1 MEVQV
6 FGAKKSA
13 ETRAAL
19 RFFAERRVK
28 THFVDLVVRG
38 PSKGELTRFARKF
51 GVHAL
56 IDASSKRFAE
66 LGWAVA
72 RYGDQTWLDKLVE
85 EPLVL
90 KLPLVRYQHQ
100 LTVGAAEPTW
110 KTWS

>member
-1 MEVQV
+1 M
-6 FGAKKSA
+6 FGTKKSV

-28 THFVDLVVRG
+28 THFVDFVVRG
-38 PSKGELTRFARKF
+38 PSRGELTRFVQKF

-56 IDASSKRFAE
+56 IDVSSKRFGE

-72 RYGDQTWLDKLVE
+72 RYGDQTWLDKLAE

-90 KLPLVRYQHQ
+90 KLPLVRYQQH
-100 LTVGAAEPTW
+100 LTVGAAEPIW